1 MSTNKKAAIPKK
13 AGEKKA
19 APAFGIS
26 KWYQADDQ
34 KTHFRR
40 KRLAPRPT
48 RLRRGIAPG
57 QVLILLSG
65 RFRGKR
71 VVFLKQLKS
80 GLLLVTGPFK
90 VNGVPLKRVNQVYV
104 VPTKTR
110 VDLNGVKA
118 DALDDSLFVRPKTK
132 RVRKSEEA
140 FFATSPA
147 DKSEAEKKR
156 DEERKQKKRA
166 AQADVDKALLANIKK
181 VELLKKY
188 LASRFTITNNFRP
201 HEAVF

>member
-1 MSTNKKAAIPKK
+1 MSSNKKAAATKK
-13 AGEKKA
+13 AGEKKKSG
-19 APAFGIS
+19 PAFGIS
-26 KWYQADDQ
+26 KWYQADDE
-34 KTHFRR
+34 KRHYRR

-48 RLRRGIAPG
+48 RLRKGIAPG

-104 VPTKTR
+104 VPTSTK

-132 RVRKSEEA
+132 KLRKSEEA
-140 FFATSPA
+140 FFASSPA
-147 DKSEAEKKR
+147 DV
-156 DEERKQKKRA
+156 RKFI
-166 AQADVDKALLANIKK
+166 DY
-181 VELLKKY
+181 Y
-188 LASRFTITNNFRP
+188 LTPAKIISR
-201 HEAVF
+201 